1 MTTEELNNYYNKADK
16 KVQFY
21 VTQHEFEGLTK
32 ISKSDDRTLSYT
44 CRKLVKEAI
53 VKFLSEENE
62 KKENKKEGK

>member
-21 VTQHEFEGLTK
+21 ITQHEFEGLTK
-32 ISKSDDRTLSYT
+32 ISNSDDRTLSYT

-53 VKFLSEENE
+53 FKFL
-62 KKENKKEGK
+62 KENNKEDK